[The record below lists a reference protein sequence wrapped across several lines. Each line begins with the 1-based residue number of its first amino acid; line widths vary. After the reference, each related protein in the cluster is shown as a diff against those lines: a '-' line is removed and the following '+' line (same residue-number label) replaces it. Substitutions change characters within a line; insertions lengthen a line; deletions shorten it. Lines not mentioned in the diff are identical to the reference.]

1 MNMKSKFFGLN
12 AKLAL
17 AVLAVGTMFTSCY
30 DSENGDVVKPYEPA
44 DAVYYVAGTVT
55 DVETG
60 AALNAEVTVNGVAA
74 TITDGNYSAKGQV
87 GENTV
92 SVKMAGYNNDQ
103 PVERKVNIEA
113 VAAGQSYTAVVNVA
127 LAKNPSDLDVTVQI
141 LNIQSS
147 KANKR
152 MTSAEYPGLDLIGE
166 EEGLPGLPRTFEVV
180 YGFTEPDLTD
190 DVSEDLA
197 IYINQYLGEQLGL
210 FGEARLMEVEYKI
223 NLQPWT
229 ALVAVN
235 LDYDLEE
242 ITYQFTPAE
251 GEAVKVTV
259 KGVTGYKFSVEATDN
274 HNYVYSHGHG
284 HGHGDNINAGGGI
297 LTPEM

>member
-30 DSENGDVVKPYEPA
+30 DSENGDVVKPYEPT

-127 LAKNPSDLDVTVQI
+127 LAKNVAPELDVDVEVVNVTSEEG
-141 LNIQSS
+141 L
-147 KANKR
+147 R
-152 MTSAEYPGLDLIGE
+152 FTSAEYPGLDLIGE
-166 EEGLPGLPRTFEVV
+166 DDGAKIARTFDVE
-180 YGFTEPDLTD
+180 YGFTAPDLTG
-190 DVSEDLA
+190 VSEDLTA
-197 IYINQYLGEQLGL
+197 WIEQYLGAHIGQY
-210 FGEARLMEVEYKI
+210 GEARLMPFEYVI
-223 NLQPWT
+223 DLAPWT

-235 LDYDLEE
+235 LTYDVNELHY
-242 ITYQFTPAE
+242 TFTTADE
-251 GEAVKVTV
+251 TVDVKV
-259 KGVTGYKFSVEATDN
+259 KGVTGFGFSIETTPN
-274 HNYVYSHGHG
+274 HNYSYSHGHG

>member
-127 LAKNPSDLDVTVQI
+127 LSKDAYSDKDVDVTVSIVKDQEI
-141 LNIQSS
+141 VRLT
-147 KANKR
+147 A
-152 MTSAEYPGLDLIGE
+152 AENVGLDLTADDDAAE
-166 EEGLPGLPRTFEVV
+166 FERTFEVV
-180 YGFTEPDLTD
+180 RGYAVMNQYTASDKLN
-190 DVSEDLA
+190 A
-197 IYINQYLGEQLGL
+197 YIEKYLGENVGQYGGFKYELDTQTISL
-210 FGEARLMEVEYKI
+210 K
-223 NLQPWT
+223 PWDC
-229 ALVAVN
+229 LVAVSYI
-235 LDYDLEE
+235 YDLDEKTYTFITDEE
-242 ITYQFTPAE
+242 T
-251 GEAVKVTV
+251 VTV
-259 KGVTGYKFSVEATDN
+259 EVRGVAGYEFGNIETQPN
-274 HNYVYSHGHG
+274 HNFTHSHGHG
-284 HGHGDNINAGGGI
+284 HGAEGNLNAGGGI
-297 LTPEM
+297 LDPEM

>member
-44 DAVYYVAGTVT
+44 DPVYYVAGTIT

-60 AALNAEVTVNGVAA
+60 EPLNAQVTVNGVAA
-74 TITDGNYSAKGQV
+74 TITDGNYSASGQV

-92 SVKMAGYNNDQ
+92 SVTMAGYNNDQ

-127 LAKNPSDLDVTVQI
+127 LAKNPSDLDVTVQVI
-141 LNIQSS
+141 NIQSS

-166 EEGLPGLPRTFEVV
+166 DEGLKIDRTFEVV
-180 YGFTEPDLTD
+180 YGFTEPNLDG
-190 DVSEDLA
+190 VSEGLA
-197 IYINQYLGEQLGL
+197 TYINQYLGEQLGI
-210 FGEARLMEVEYKI
+210 FGEARLMEVDFEI
-223 NLQPWT
+223 NLSPWT

-235 LDYDLEE
+235 LDYDLNE
-242 ITYQFTPAE
+242 ITYLFTPAD
-251 GEAVKVTV
+251 GEAVEVTV
-259 KGVTGYKFSVEATDN
+259 KGVTGYKFSVEETDN

-284 HGHGDNINAGGGI
+284 HDHGDNINAGGGI

>member
-44 DAVYYVAGTVT
+44 DPVYYVAGTIT

-60 AALNAEVTVNGVAA
+60 EPLNAQVTVNGVAA
-74 TITDGNYSAKGQV
+74 TITDGNYSASGQV

-92 SVKMAGYNNDQ
+92 SVTMAGYNNDQ

-127 LAKNPSDLDVTVQI
+127 LAKNPSDLDVTVQVI
-141 LNIQSS
+141 NIQSS

-166 EEGLPGLPRTFEVV
+166 DEGLKINRTFEVV
-180 YGFTEPDLTD
+180 YGFTEPNLEG
-190 DVSEDLA
+190 VSEELA
-197 IYINQYLGEQLGL
+197 TYINQYLGEQLGI
-210 FGEARLMEVEYKI
+210 FGEARLMEVIHEI
-223 NLQPWT
+223 NLSPWM

-235 LDYDLEE
+235 LDYDLNE
-242 ITYQFTPAE
+242 ITYLFTPAD
-251 GEAVKVTV
+251 GEAVTVTV
-259 KGVTGYKFSVEATDN
+259 KGVTGYKFSVEQTDN

-284 HGHGDNINAGGGI
+284 HDHGDNINAGGGI

>member
-44 DAVYYVAGTVT
+44 DPVYYVAGTIT

-60 AALNAEVTVNGVAA
+60 EPLNAQVTVNGVAA
-74 TITDGNYSAKGQV
+74 TITDGNYSASGQV

-92 SVKMAGYNNDQ
+92 SVTMAGYNNDQ

-127 LAKNPSDLDVTVQI
+127 LAKNPSDLDVTVQVI
-141 LNIQSS
+141 NIQSS

-166 EEGLPGLPRTFEVV
+166 DEGLKINRTFEVV
-180 YGFTEPDLTD
+180 YGFTEPNLEG
-190 DVSEDLA
+190 VSEELA
-197 IYINQYLGEQLGL
+197 TYINQYLGEQLGI
-210 FGEARLMEVEYKI
+210 FGEARLMEVIHEI
-223 NLQPWT
+223 NLTPWM

-235 LDYDLEE
+235 LDYDLNE
-242 ITYQFTPAE
+242 ITYLFTPAD
-251 GEAVKVTV
+251 GEAVTVTV
-259 KGVTGYKFSVEATDN
+259 KGVTGYKFSVEQTDN

-284 HGHGDNINAGGGI
+284 HDHGDNINAGGGI

>member
-1 MNMKSKFFGLN
+1 MKSKFFGLN

-44 DAVYYVAGTVT
+44 DPVYYVAGTIT

-60 AALNAEVTVNGVAA
+60 EPLNAQVTVNGVAA
-74 TITDGNYSAKGQV
+74 TITDGNYSASGQV

-92 SVKMAGYNNDQ
+92 SVTMAGYNNDQ

-127 LAKNPSDLDVTVQI
+127 LAKNPSDLDVTVQVI
-141 LNIQSS
+141 NIQSS

-166 EEGLPGLPRTFEVV
+166 DEGLKINRTFEVV
-180 YGFTEPDLTD
+180 YGFTEPNLEG
-190 DVSEDLA
+190 VSEELA
-197 IYINQYLGEQLGL
+197 TYINQYLGEQLGI
-210 FGEARLMEVEYKI
+210 FGEARLMEVIHEI
-223 NLQPWT
+223 NLTPWM

-235 LDYDLEE
+235 LDYDLNE
-242 ITYQFTPAE
+242 ITYLFTPAD
-251 GEAVKVTV
+251 GEAVTVTV
-259 KGVTGYKFSVEATDN
+259 KGVTGYKFSVEQTDN

-284 HGHGDNINAGGGI
+284 HDHGDNINAGGGI

>member
-1 MNMKSKFFGLN
+1 MKSKFFGLN

-44 DAVYYVAGTVT
+44 DPVYYVAGTIT

-60 AALNAEVTVNGVAA
+60 EPLNAQVTVNGVAA
-74 TITDGNYSAKGQV
+74 TITDGNYSASGQV
-87 GENTV
+87 GENIV
-92 SVKMAGYNNDQ
+92 SVTMAGYNNDQ

-127 LAKNPSDLDVTVQI
+127 LAKNPSDLDVTVQVI
-141 LNIQSS
+141 NIQSS

-166 EEGLPGLPRTFEVV
+166 DEGLKIDRTFEVV
-180 YGFTEPDLTD
+180 YGFTEPNLDG
-190 DVSEDLA
+190 VSEGLA
-197 IYINQYLGEQLGL
+197 TYINQYLGEQLGI
-210 FGEARLMEVEYKI
+210 FGEARLMEVKQEI
-223 NLQPWT
+223 NLRPWM

-235 LDYDLEE
+235 LDYDLNE
-242 ITYQFTPAE
+242 ITYLFTPAD
-251 GEAVKVTV
+251 GEAVEVIV
-259 KGVTGYKFSVEATDN
+259 KGVTGYKFSVEETDN

-284 HGHGDNINAGGGI
+284 HDHGDNINAGGGI

>member
-44 DAVYYVAGTVT
+44 DPVYYVAGTVT

-127 LAKNPSDLDVTVQI
+127 LTKDPSDLDVTVQVV
-141 LNIQSS
+141 NVQSS

-152 MTSAEYPGLDLIGE
+152 MTSAENPGLDLIGE
-166 EEGLPGLPRTFEVV
+166 EEGLQLDRTFEVV

-190 DVSEDLA
+190 VSEDLA
-197 IYINQYLGEQLGL
+197 AYINQYLGEQLGL
-210 FGEARLMEVEYKI
+210 FGEARLMEVDYEI
-223 NLQPWT
+223 NLYPWT

-235 LDYDLEE
+235 LDYDLDE
-242 ITYQFTPAE
+242 ITYLFTPAE
-251 GEAVKVTV
+251 GKAVEVTV
-259 KGVTGYKFSVEATDN
+259 KGVTGYKFSIEATDN

-284 HGHGDNINAGGGI
+284 RA
-297 LTPEM
+297 